1 MAEKTPSTW
10 RSRALASALA
20 LALTGAATFA
30 GAPAALAAG
39 ARGHATISRGTQSEP
54 VTDTTFE
61 QARVSY
67 LGPVGTYTQEAAQ
80 RVFGPGCELVP
91 VKTVSDAADALA
103 AGEVDFC
110 VIPQENTIGGPVTDY
125 ADVVIGHEGLSI
137 AAEVELPISQ
147 NLLARPGTR
156 LEDITQVYSHKQGIS
171 QGGAWV
177 REHIPSAEIVEAS
190 STAEGA
196 RIASEEGD
204 GTYAAICSAGC
215 AEVYGLEILARDI
228 QQNSANV
235 TRFYVLTKDAPA
247 NGAGDRMVFVA
258 EGPSSALP
266 SLMSRIDEL
275 GMTLVSCHDRPA
287 KTELGRYR
295 YLIEVAGP
303 KAGSF
308 KALSTV
314 PGFSWRNLGTFSL
327 R

>member
-1 MAEKTPSTW
+1 MGREEEVLDVGYPGDGKVSHID
-10 RSRALASALA
+10 
-20 LALTGAATFA
+20 GD
-30 GAPAALAAG
+30 GVV
-39 ARGHATISRGTQSEP
+39 RGDFPLERES
-54 VTDTTFE
+54 
-61 QARVSY
+61 
-67 LGPVGTYTQEAAQ
+67 
-80 RVFGPGCELVP
+80 
-91 VKTVSDAADALA
+91 AAD
-103 AGEVDFC
+103 
-110 VIPQENTIGGPVTDY
+110 
-125 ADVVIGHEGLSI
+125 
-137 AAEVELPISQ
+137 
-147 NLLARPGTR
+147 
-156 LEDITQVYSHKQGIS
+156 K
-171 QGGAWV
+171 
-177 REHIPSAEIVEAS
+177 
-190 STAEGA
+190 GA